1 MSETGHSAEEVEA
14 GLLFLVLEL
23 DPEHLSVVELG
34 RRMSAD
40 NPRRRKAEMA
50 TVGHAVERLKQ
61 VGLLSEKNGKI
72 VPTRAALRFNA
83 LYI

>member
-1 MSETGHSAEEVEA
+1 MGQRTRSSRSKPGFS
-14 GLLFLVLEL
+14 FLVLEL

-40 NPRRRKAEMA
+40 NPRGREAEMA
-50 TVGHAVERLKQ
+50 TIGRAVKRLKE
-61 VGLLSEKNGKI
+61 VGLLSERNGRI
-72 VPTRAALRFNA
+72 IPTPAALRFNA